1 MVGDTKNM
9 GLLGFTIFL
18 ATNLYIQNPVYG
30 EACEAGSET
39 RCPEKG
45 GRESN
50 LGHLL
55 FSIRTLIQCLSL
67 KTVMRY
73 GPV

>member
-1 MVGDTKNM
+1 MVGDPKNS
-9 GLLGFTIFL
+9 GLLGFTILL

-30 EACEAGSET
+30 EACGAESET

-50 LGHLL
+50 
-55 FSIRTLIQCLSL
+55 
-67 KTVMRY
+67 
-73 GPV
+73 